1 MSDDGMRYIIIL
13 SSPSGAG
20 KTTLTKML
28 AAQNEKYE
36 ISVSCTTRKP
46 RENEIEGKD
55 YYFIDKKKFNELIKK
70 NEFYEHSIIFN
81 NNYGTLKK
89 KVSNH
94 LLEDKNVLLDIDW
107 QGTRQIKS
115 QVDKEKLITIFILP
129 PSIQALK
136 DRLVN
141 RDQQGK
147 EIATER
153 MKTFKNELSHWQ
165 EYDFVVINNDLQ
177 TCYQTITKII
187 NSKKNNLK
195 YNYKIE
201 EIESKVNELISQA

>member
-1 MSDDGMRYIIIL
+1 MSDDGIRYIIIL

-20 KTTLTKML
+20 KTTLTKMI
-28 AAQNEKYE
+28 AAQNDNYA

-46 RENEIEGKD
+46 RENEVEGKD
-55 YYFIDKKKFNELIKK
+55 YYFVDKVKFNELIKK
-70 NEFYEHSIIFN
+70 NEFYEHSVIFN

-89 KVSNH
+89 TVSNH
-94 LLEDKNVLLDIDW
+94 LVKGNNVLLDIDW
-107 QGTRQIKS
+107 QGTRQIKN
-115 QVDKEKLITIFILP
+115 QVESNKLITIFILP
-129 PSIQALK
+129 PSIKVLK

-165 EYDFVVINNDLQ
+165 EYDFVVINKDLQ
-177 TCYQTITKII
+177 KCYQTILEII
-187 NSKKNNLK
+187 NAKKNNAK
-195 YNYKIE
+195 FNYKNE
-201 EIESKVNELISQA
+201 EIQDKVNQLISQS